1 MGVNIVFG
9 TLMSMNVCLAVLM
22 LMICLFSQEKCA
34 GCCCCRCLF
43 KFCTHILWN
52 VLALLMA
59 LAFLIGS
66 ILALVG
72 RIGGDMMSLLSYV
85 ISVENFNGTSPLLV
99 GELGDA
105 KDYVYRCIHGDGDI
119 AKELKLGDSL
129 DSFESIKNVE
139 SNLETVKNNFTTII
153 QSLPVYNKIIEQLDK
168 QSNYTAEITMIPK
181 EGIDI
186 SKPPILYSE
195 ILNSINQLDSVTD
208 KWDNSTDNSLT
219 CSDSLPSGQFY
230 HPKNCK
236 PSGKLSTYSG
246 NHLFEGYAEVTRQMD
261 SIVDYASKTVDKP
274 SPYAKSFRNV
284 VNGLQSEYITYLSL
298 YSNVLDFFITTI
310 QRITSLIL
318 RYTGSGNA
326 FSFLNGKFIGRNIQI
341 ILKYLKHSLG
351 GDLYTVGICL
361 CIIGCSLILSISS
374 TILLIVIINVELK
387 EIMDKQKT
395 PTLQGGPGMV
405 VEYQSN
411 YPVQMQKY

>member
-1 MGVNIVFG
+1 
-9 TLMSMNVCLAVLM
+9 
-22 LMICLFSQEKCA
+22 
-34 GCCCCRCLF
+34 
-43 KFCTHILWN
+43 
-52 VLALLMA
+52 
-59 LAFLIGS
+59 
-66 ILALVG
+66 
-72 RIGGDMMSLLSYV
+72 
-85 ISVENFNGTSPLLV
+85 
-99 GELGDA
+99 
-105 KDYVYRCIHGDGDI
+105 
-119 AKELKLGDSL
+119 
-129 DSFESIKNVE
+129 
-139 SNLETVKNNFTTII
+139 
-153 QSLPVYNKIIEQLDK
+153 
-168 QSNYTAEITMIPK
+168 
-181 EGIDI
+181 
-186 SKPPILYSE
+186 
-195 ILNSINQLDSVTD
+195 
-208 KWDNSTDNSLT
+208 
-219 CSDSLPSGQFY
+219 
-230 HPKNCK
+230 
-236 PSGKLSTYSG
+236 
-246 NHLFEGYAEVTRQMD
+246 MD

>member
-1 MGVNIVFG
+1 
-9 TLMSMNVCLAVLM
+9 
-22 LMICLFSQEKCA
+22 
-34 GCCCCRCLF
+34 
-43 KFCTHILWN
+43 
-52 VLALLMA
+52 MA

-119 AKELKLGDSL
+119 AKELNLGDSL
-129 DSFESIKNVE
+129 DSFESIKDVE
-139 SNLETVKNNFTTII
+139 TNLETVKNNFTTII
-153 QSLPVYNKIIEQLDK
+153 QSLPVYNSIIEQLDK
-168 QSNYTAEITMIPK
+168 QSNYSVEITMIPK
-181 EGIDI
+181 EGTDS
-186 SKPPILYSE
+186 SKLPIFYSK
-195 ILNSINQLDSVTD
+195 ILDLINHLDSVTD
-208 KWDNSTDNSLT
+208 KWDNSTDNGLR
-219 CSDSLPSGQFY
+219 CSEALPSGQSY

-236 PSGKLSTYSG
+236 PIGKATSYSS
-246 NHLFEGYAEVTRQMD
+246 NSLFQGYAEVTRKID
-261 SIVDYASKTVDKP
+261 TIVDYASKTVDDS
-274 SPYAKSFRNV
+274 SPRAKSFRNV

-387 EIMDKQKT
+387 EIMNKQKT
-395 PTLQGGPGMV
+395 QTLQGGPGMV

>member
-1 MGVNIVFG
+1 
-9 TLMSMNVCLAVLM
+9 
-22 LMICLFSQEKCA
+22 
-34 GCCCCRCLF
+34 
-43 KFCTHILWN
+43 
-52 VLALLMA
+52 MA

-129 DSFESIKNVE
+129 DSFESIKDVE

-168 QSNYTAEITMIPK
+168 QSNYSAEITMIPK
-181 EGIDI
+181 EGTDS
-186 SKPPILYSE
+186 SKVPIFYSK
-195 ILNSINQLDSVTD
+195 ILDLINHLDSVTD

-261 SIVDYASKTVDKP
+261 SIVDYASKTVDNP
-274 SPYAKSFRNV
+274 SLDAKSFRNV

>member
-85 ISVENFNGTSPLLV
+85 MSVENFNGTSPLLV
-99 GELGDA
+99 GELGEA

-119 AKELKLGDSL
+119 AKELNLGDSL
-129 DSFESIKNVE
+129 DSFESIKDVE
-139 SNLETVKNNFTTII
+139 TNLETVKNNFTTII
-153 QSLPVYNKIIEQLDK
+153 QSLPVYNSIIEQLDK
-168 QSNYTAEITMIPK
+168 QSNYSAEITMIPK
-181 EGIDI
+181 EGTDS
-186 SKPPILYSE
+186 SKVPIFYSK
-195 ILNSINQLDSVTD
+195 ILDLINHLDSVTD
-208 KWDNSTDNSLT
+208 KWDNSTDNGLR
-219 CSDSLPSGQFY
+219 CSEALPSGQSY

-236 PSGKLSTYSG
+236 PSGKATSYSS
-246 NHLFEGYAEVTRQMD
+246 NSHFQGYAGVTGKID
-261 SIVDYASKTVDKP
+261 IIVDYASKTVDDS
-274 SPYAKSFRNV
+274 SPRAKSFRNV